1 MMKIWTTGSSS
12 HTNQQLGNY
21 AHFVHLGL
29 SIAINFSFDS
39 SLIDYVLCLYLCLFS
54 WHGSG
59 EVMVLRPVSAIGNL
73 RPISMYARMAASNG
87 DPRYMVGATT

>member
-39 SLIDYVLCLYLCLFS
+39 SLIDYVLCLYLCL
-54 WHGSG
+54 WQW
-59 EVMVLRPVSAIGNL
+59 
-73 RPISMYARMAASNG
+73 
-87 DPRYMVGATT
+87 